1 MEENILLEAKQEFD
15 TLISSFSSI
24 QIASV
29 DKNGLPEVSY
39 SPSVLD
45 NYNNFYVYVSEL
57 SKHTENMLNN
67 CNVSLMI
74 IEDETLADIIFA
86 RKRVTFSCQAIPI
99 KRDTEEWL
107 DIMNR
112 FQEKFGPMMKQ
123 LIKMKDFHLIKLKP
137 SFGRLVYGFGKA
149 FDIQGNNM
157 DDIVH
162 VKGFNQ
168 KGHKIGE

>member
-57 SKHTENMLNN
+57 SKHT
-67 CNVSLMI
+67 
-74 IEDETLADIIFA
+74 
-86 RKRVTFSCQAIPI
+86 
-99 KRDTEEWL
+99 
-107 DIMNR
+107 
-112 FQEKFGPMMKQ
+112 
-123 LIKMKDFHLIKLKP
+123 
-137 SFGRLVYGFGKA
+137 
-149 FDIQGNNM
+149 
-157 DDIVH
+157 
-162 VKGFNQ
+162 
-168 KGHKIGE
+168 